1 MEVSRAADGSG
12 HGAGDR
18 ADGGAH
24 GGAGERAGALPE
36 ERLGALTDAVGAF
49 DRRTAR
55 LARLVAATGSRPA
68 GSLGR
73 LDEIGWQ
80 VAGILRT
87 HRVRPLPV
95 VVSVLAGDHGVAE
108 HGVSAHQPESTALLF
123 AEIVAG
129 RAPVCAL
136 ASRVGGRVAAA
147 DLGLRTDTR
156 DHRYKV
162 GNGTADITRA
172 DAMTYG
178 RALDAIEAG
187 ARFAHEVFPAGSMAA
202 CGEIGVGNTTSAAA
216 LAARLLGADPGDL
229 AGRGSGV
236 GEETVRLKARLVQQ
250 ALERTSG
257 LAGEPVHGGDP
268 VRQLAALGGYELCGN
283 VGLIL
288 AAAAR
293 GCLVVLDG
301 CMTAVSALIACRLC
315 PQVREYLVASHVSTE
330 PAHRMLLDEMGLKP
344 VLDLEMRLGMG
355 SGAALAAGPVNA
367 LLAVTELA
375 AASAPPPA
383 ASPPSAEQS
392 GNATV
397 RTPDP
402 SGSERI

>member
-1 MEVSRAADGSG
+1 MGSTAADRSG
-12 HGAGDR
+12 YGAGT
-18 ADGGAH
+18 
-24 GGAGERAGALPE
+24 GAGEPADGCAATLPE
-36 ERLGALTDAVGAF
+36 DRLGALADAVGTF

-55 LARLVAATGSRPA
+55 LARLVAATGARPA

-80 VAGILRT
+80 VAGVLRT
-87 HRVRPLPV
+87 HQVGPLPV

-108 HGVSAHQPESTALLF
+108 HEISAHRPEFTARLF

-129 RAPVCAL
+129 RAPVNAL
-136 ASRVGGRVAAA
+136 AARVGGRVEAA
-147 DLGLRTDTR
+147 DLGIRTDTG
-156 DHRYKV
+156 DHRYKA
-162 GNGTADITRA
+162 GHGTADISRA
-172 DAMTYG
+172 DAMPLG

-187 ARFAHEVFPAGSMAA
+187 ARFAREVFPAGSLAA
-202 CGEIGVGNTTSAAA
+202 CGEIGVGNTTSATA
-216 LAARLLGADPGDL
+216 LAARLLGAGPRDL

-236 GEETVRLKARLVQQ
+236 GGPTVERKARLVEQ

-257 LAGEPVHGGDP
+257 LGADP

-283 VGLIL
+283 VGAIL

-301 CMTAVSALIACRLC
+301 CMTAVSALVAYRLC

-330 PAHRMLLDEMGLKP
+330 PAHRMLLDELGLRP

-355 SGAALAAGPVNA
+355 SGAALAAGPINA
-367 LLAVTELA
+367 VLSVTALA
-375 AASAPPPA
+375 AASAAPPA
-383 ASPPSAEQS
+383 ASPTGA
-392 GNATV
+392 A

-402 SGSERI
+402 SESERI